1 VPLPGVPTD
10 IAVSRDQKWLA
21 VIYTSADGAHV
32 ATFAIDERGDLKQM
46 TTSPSIGAAAFS
58 GVAFSE

>member
-1 VPLPGVPTD
+1 MLVCGM
-10 IAVSRDQKWLA
+10 A
-21 VIYTSADGAHV
+21 AHV